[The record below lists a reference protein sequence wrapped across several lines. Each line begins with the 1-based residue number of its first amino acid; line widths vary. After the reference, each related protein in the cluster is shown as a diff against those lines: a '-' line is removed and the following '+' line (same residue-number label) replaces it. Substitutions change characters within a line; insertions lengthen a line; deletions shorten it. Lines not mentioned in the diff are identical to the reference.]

1 MSNVANQSGQKLIK
15 IAKKKSSSSNLT
27 IKIISNNGHSSIVGL
42 NSVLIYSLSGDLLTV
57 DEQILKNANPKLLKL
72 FT

>member
-1 MSNVANQSGQKLIK
+1 MSNVANQGGQKLIK

-27 IKIISNNGHSSIVGL
+27 IKIISNNGHSSLVGL
-42 NSVLIYSLSGDLLTV
+42 TSILIYSLSGDLLTV
-57 DEQILKNANPKLLKL
+57 DELILKNANPKLLKL